1 MMSQYTV
8 ASVVGK
14 VIDSRGPGLCS
25 LIAAGLF
32 TFAYGGFAATTSF
45 YPDTP
50 SPSESLVIF
59 RNLTSSFFLAGI
71 GTVFG

>member
-1 MMSQYTV
+1 MSQYTV

-14 VIDSRGPGLCS
+14 VIDTRGPGLCS

-50 SPSESLVIF
+50 SATESLSIF
-59 RNLTSSFFLAGI
+59 RNLTFCFLFAGI